1 MSLLADHI
9 QLGDERFSH
18 NQIASILSPKM
29 QQLIILP
36 TEKCNFRCTYCY
48 EDFLIGK
55 MKEPVQLA
63 LERFMTRRIPE
74 LSHMS
79 ISWFGGEPLLAKK
92 VVLRLSAFASRLCKE
107 HDVAL
112 HGGMTTNAYLLN
124 FELFEELL
132 SYDQRFF
139 QITLDG
145 WEGEHDVLRRRA
157 DGGGTF
163 DRIWGNLL
171 ATRASAEA
179 FDIQIR
185 IHVRRDNHASL
196 ETLVDNI
203 AQSFGGDPRYT
214 LDFEH
219 LRNLGGEGGKS
230 VERPMSLA
238 ELRDIEPILRA
249 RYDGAVAALPG
260 RARAPAPAPA
270 PEQGQVQVFSSSM
283 GEVSGGNGGDP
294 YICYAA
300 KPNSLLIRADGRIGK
315 CTVALNDDR
324 NTIGRINED
333 GTVSVDNALLRP
345 WLRGLSNLD
354 PGALQCPLG
363 GMAQMAS
370 AEG

>member
-1 MSLLADHI
+1 MSLLADHN

-55 MKEPVQLA
+55 MKESVQLA
-63 LERFMTRRIPE
+63 LERFMERRIPE
-74 LSHMS
+74 LAHLS
-79 ISWFGGEPLLAKK
+79 IDWFGGEPLLAKK
-92 VVLRLSAFASRLCKE
+92 VVLRLASYASRLCNE
-107 HDVAL
+107 HGVSL
-112 HGGMTTNAYLLN
+112 HGGMTTNAYLLVP
-124 FELFEELL
+124 ELFEELL

-145 WEGEHDVLRRRA
+145 WEEAHDVLRRRA

-163 DRIWGNLL
+163 DRIWANLL
-171 ATRASAEA
+171 ATRASAEN
-179 FDIQIR
+179 FNILIR

-196 ETLVDNI
+196 ETLLDNI
-203 AQSFGGDPRYT
+203 ARSFGGDSRYS

-230 VERPMSLA
+230 VDRPLSLD
-238 ELRDIEPILRA
+238 ELREIELVLRA
-249 RYDGAVAALPG
+249 RYDAAVAALP
-260 RARAPAPAPA
+260 APSSPV
-270 PEQGQVQVFSSSM
+270 PEQARPQIASSSL
-283 GEVSGGNGGDP
+283 GEVNGGPGGDP

-345 WLRGLSNLD
+345 WLRGLSDLD
-354 PGALQCPLG
+354 AGALQCPLG
-363 GMAQMAS
+363 GMASLA
-370 AEG
+370 AAGA